1 MVPKF
6 KMIRIYWNLVHVMF
20 RKSLSWFWCQRLF
33 LLNIYHLL
41 GPNWSQNWKCSEFI
55 EIWHIW
61 YFEYPNL
68 GFDVKVIFIKYLSP
82 VWHKLVPKLEVLR
95 IYWNLAQSIFQI
107 CQSWFC
113 CQKYFSLLNIYQL
126 LGPNWSQN
134 EKCSEFIEIWL
145 NWYFQYANLNFDVQM
160 IFIKYL
166 PSARPKLVQN

>member
-1 MVPKF
+1 ML
-6 KMIRIYWNLVHVMF
+6 RYRSSSTYN
-20 RKSLSWFWCQRLF
+20 Q
-33 LLNIYHLL
+33 LLIAHILISILMSTIFIKYLPPGRPIL
-41 GPNWSQNWKCSEFI
+41 DWSQNWKCSEFI

-134 EKCSEFIEIWL
+134 EKYSEFIEIWL

-160 IFIKYL
+160 IFIEYL

>member
-1 MVPKF
+1 MLRYRSSSTYNQLLIAHILISILMSAIFIKYLGRP
-6 KMIRIYWNLVHVMF
+6 ILD
-20 RKSLSWFWCQRLF
+20 WF
-33 LLNIYHLL
+33 
-41 GPNWSQNWKCSEFI
+41 QNWKCSEFI

-134 EKCSEFIEIWL
+134 ERCSEFIEIWP
-145 NWYFQYANLNFDVQM
+145 NWYFQYANLNFDVKM

-166 PSARPKLVQN
+166 PPARPKLVQN

>member
-1 MVPKF
+1 ML
-6 KMIRIYWNLVHVMF
+6 RYRSSSTYN
-20 RKSLSWFWCQRLF
+20 Q
-33 LLNIYHLL
+33 LLIAHILISILMSTIFIKYLPPGRPIL
-41 GPNWSQNWKCSEFI
+41 DWSQNWKYSEFI

>member
-61 YFEYPNL
+61 YLEYPNL
-68 GFDVKVIFIKYLSP
+68 DFDFKTYFLS
-82 VWHKLVPKLEVLR
+82 
-95 IYWNLAQSIFQI
+95 ND
-107 CQSWFC
+107 
-113 CQKYFSLLNIYQL
+113 YQL
-126 LGPNWSQN
+126 LDPNWSQK
-134 EKCSEFIEIWL
+134 EKCSDLLKFDKNIWYEL
-145 NWYFQYANLNFDVQM
+145 FLTLTEKL
-160 IFIKYL
+160 IYL
-166 PSARPKLVQN
+166 KHQICQISKNSEHL